1 MKALSSYIFISIAI
15 LLASCTEVIDIDLP
29 TAEPRLVVEGNLDFN
44 KMGTTDTVF
53 IKLSLTTAYFDLEIP
68 PVHDA
73 LVQLIDKEGNQFL
86 FKELEQTGR
95 YYSTEIAK
103 PTDGDSFLLKIEYD
117 NDLYEATET
126 FRSSPEI
133 LEIKQTRETFFSDDY
148 YVLRIYYQDVP
159 RANENLN
166 YYYLLFNEPRKRP
179 HPNVLSNE
187 FSKGNKMESMF
198 IADKDIKIGEQIDL
212 ELGQISRDYF
222 DFTMRLS
229 DAINNGGGPFQVPSG
244 QIIGNIKN
252 RTTPE
257 KEALGYFRVLEKQ
270 KATHTIFEQSKS

>member
-1 MKALSSYIFISIAI
+1 MKAFYYIALAFALS
-15 LLASCTEVIDIDLP
+15 LTSCTEIIDIDLP

-53 IKLSLTTAYFDLEIP
+53 VKLSLTTDYFNLEIP
-68 PVHDA
+68 PVNNARVH
-73 LVQLIDKEGNQFL
+73 LIDKEGNQYL
-86 FKELEQTGR
+86 FQELEQTGR

-103 PTDGDSFLLKIEYD
+103 PNDGDSFKLKIEYD

-126 FRSSPEI
+126 YLSSPEI
-133 LEIKQTRETFFSDDY
+133 LEIKQTRETFFNDDY

-179 HPNVLSNE
+179 HPVVLSNE
-187 FSKGNKMESMF
+187 YSKGSRMESMF
-198 IADKDIKIGEQIDL
+198 IADKDIKVGEQIEL
-212 ELGQISRDYF
+212 ELGQISRNYY
-222 DFTMRLS
+222 DFTLRLS

-244 QIIGNIKN
+244 QITGNVKN
-252 RTTPE
+252 LTTPE
-257 KEALGYFRVLEKQ
+257 KEALGYFRVIEKQ
-270 KATHTIFEQSKS
+270 QTTHTIFEQPKS